1 MMGIFLD
8 REILYR
14 MTEIL
19 WDFIDEKGNAYMGC
33 PLTSEAKRGSTH
45 GKLEQIEQSN

>member
-8 REILYR
+8 REILYP

-19 WDFIDEKGNAYMGC
+19 PDFVNEKGNAYMGR

-45 GKLEQIEQSN
+45 GKLE